1 MATTIE
7 RQAGGTFDEPRVV
20 SLDHRHICTIPS
32 AGSAVVRGVRRRDD
46 V

>member
-1 MATTIE
+1 MATKIE
-7 RQAGGTFDEPRVV
+7 RLAGVALAEPRVV
-20 SLDHRHICTIPS
+20 SPERWGIYTIPS